1 MSRDAAAPA
10 HGPMLEVQGLTVS
23 YGSLRALEEA
33 SLEVAR
39 GRVCGLVGT
48 NGSGKSTLFKA
59 VMGLLA
65 PEAGTIAVDGLEG
78 RVARGQGLLGYV
90 PQEDAVDRD
99 FPISVR
105 EVVMTGRYGRM
116 GALRRP
122 SRADRE
128 AVEAAME
135 RTGITSLAG
144 RQIGALSGG
153 QRKRAF
159 VARGIAQGAGLLLL
173 DEPFAGVD
181 RASESAITALLRELA
196 GEGCAILISTHD
208 LGSLRALADDVV
220 LLRRRVLAAGPTAR
234 VLTTENVARAF
245 GTDPGAGEGMLR

>member
-10 HGPMLEVQGLTVS
+10 HGPMLEVQGLSVS
-23 YGSLRALEEA
+23 YGSLRALEGV

-48 NGSGKSTLFKA
+48 NGSGKSTLFKT

-65 PEAGTIAVDGLEG
+65 PDAGTITVAGLDGG
-78 RVARGQGLLGYV
+78 AARSRGLVGYV
-90 PQEDAVDRD
+90 PQEEAVDRD

-116 GALRRP
+116 GVLRHP
-122 SRADRE
+122 SRADRQ

-135 RTGITSLAG
+135 RTGITSLAE

-181 RASESAITALLRELA
+181 RASEAAMTGLLRELA
-196 GEGCAILISTHD
+196 AEGCAILISTHD
-208 LGSLRALADDVV
+208 LGSLRSLADDAV
-220 LLRRRVLAAGPTAR
+220 LLNRRILATGPTAR
-234 VLTTENVARAF
+234 VLTSENIARAF
-245 GTDPGAGEGMLR
+245 GADPGAGEGMLR